1 MKEYSGIASLCKL
14 KSLNLDLSSRE
25 NKIDSKTFANELSF
39 SDRSSLRDLSLI
51 LDSATDSH
59 LTAIASHCPNLIQLS
74 IQDKIY
80 CNSTSLTMSGIK
92 LLLEK
97 CKQLHI
103 ISLTVKG
110 LEKFK
115 DITEDGIENLNI
127 TFENDT
133 LILKKKY

>member
-1 MKEYSGIASLCKL
+1 MEYSGISSLCKL
-14 KSLNLDLSSRE
+14 KSLNLDLSSRD
-25 NKIDSKTFANELSF
+25 NKINPKTIADGLSF

-74 IQDKIY
+74 IQDKNY
-80 CNSTSLTMSGIK
+80 CDSTSLTLSGIK

-103 ISLTVKG
+103 ISLTIKG

-115 DITEDGIENLNI
+115 DIAEDGIENLNI
-127 TFENDT
+127 TLENDT
-133 LILKKKY
+133 IILKKIY

>member
-1 MKEYSGIASLCKL
+1 MEYSGISSLCKL
-14 KSLNLDLSSRE
+14 KSLNLDLSSRD
-25 NKIDSKTFANELSF
+25 NKINPKTIADGLSF
-39 SDRSSLRDLSLI
+39 SDRSSLRDLFLI

-74 IQDKIY
+74 VQDKNY
-80 CNSTSLTMSGIK
+80 CDSTSLTLSGIK

-103 ISLTVKG
+103 ISLTIKG

-115 DITEDGIENLNI
+115 DIAEDGIENLNI

-133 LILKKKY
+133 IIIKKIY

>member
-1 MKEYSGIASLCKL
+1 MEYSGISSLCKL
-14 KSLNLDLSSRE
+14 KSLNLDLSSRD
-25 NKIDSKTFANELSF
+25 NKIDSKTIADGLSF

-74 IQDKIY
+74 VQDKNY
-80 CNSTSLTMSGIK
+80 CDSTSLTLSGIK

-103 ISLTVKG
+103 ISLTIKG

-127 TFENDT
+127 TLENDT
-133 LILKKKY
+133 IILKKIY